1 MTQLVVF
8 GLPVECIDG
17 NEEGEHARAF
27 DVTQELQPQPLS
39 LMRPFDDAG
48 NIGHHERA
56 VIREGHNAEV
66 GLKRGKRV
74 VGNFWAGRRDDG
86 EQGGLS
92 GVRLPHQADVCNEFE
107 FEFEGSDF
115 SLFAGLPFA
124 WRLMRGRGE
133 EGISLSAASGLGDDE
148 FLSMVEH
155 LAQIVARL
163 LHPNTCARGDGENEV
178 IGRTARLV
186 VPHPV
191 LPTVGRPLIAVG
203 VVEQRGEVGVG
214 ADDDISPAAAV
225 STVGTSHGIEL
236 LPPKGGAPGSAITC
250 GDPNDDQINEHCC

>member
-1 MTQLVVF
+1 
-8 GLPVECIDG
+8 
-17 NEEGEHARAF
+17 
-27 DVTQELQPQPLS
+27 
-39 LMRPFDDAG
+39 MRPFYDAG

-186 VPHPV
+186 VSHSV

-236 LPPKGGAPGSAITC
+236 LPSKGGAAGSAITS